1 MCRLVATY
9 LERDGMKEFLKDAWL
24 YVVYGVTMGSTS
36 SLIGVGRLDSLVL
49 SSTALVLL
57 ALVNEGTKRRARGDR
72 RD

>member
-1 MCRLVATY
+1 
-9 LERDGMKEFLKDAWL
+9 MKEFLKDAWL